1 MSEKKSAFISKT
13 AKVRCRNCK
22 ELLLKQNYKN
32 HLVRQHEGED
42 PNDLRGFQQQAITS
56 LFRKGQSSASSPLKR
71 NAESINS
78 DKEDEIPHKV
88 QVAEEDV
95 VEVVPQQPHQSAIM
109 TQIRVPREESATTA
123 IEATLPARNSSHLHA
138 KIDKILR
145 KVEHM
150 EGQLEIL
157 QPMM

>member
-22 ELLLKQNYKN
+22 ELLLKQNYKT
-32 HLVRQHEGED
+32 HLVRQHEGEED
-42 PNDLRGFQQQAITS
+42 PNDLPGFEQQAITS

-71 NAESINS
+71 STKGINS
-78 DKEDEIPHKV
+78 DKEDKIPHKV

-109 TQIRVPREESATTA
+109 TQITVPREESATTA
-123 IEATLPARNSSHLHA
+123 IEATLPARNSHPFLVPSHEN
-138 KIDKILR
+138 I
-145 KVEHM
+145 HM
-150 EGQLEIL
+150 MVCTI
-157 QPMM
+157 M